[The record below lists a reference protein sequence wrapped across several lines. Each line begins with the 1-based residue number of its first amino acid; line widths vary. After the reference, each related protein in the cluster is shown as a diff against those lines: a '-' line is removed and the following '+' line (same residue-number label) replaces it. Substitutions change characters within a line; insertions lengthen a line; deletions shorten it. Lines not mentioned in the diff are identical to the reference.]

1 MTLREY
7 VNMVRTH
14 WRPLLAGLLVGLIG
28 AVALYL
34 VTPVE
39 YSARTTVFVSA
50 RAGLADASSAYEGN
64 LLSAQRMTSYVE
76 VVRSHR
82 MATEVVAALG
92 LPDRPTDLARRVSAT
107 TAPESVLLTIS
118 VTDPSP
124 TRAADIANAVANRF
138 VIFVTDLE
146 QPADPA
152 VAPPLGA
159 RVFEPAAP
167 PLNPATPP
175 PWVYVGS
182 GLAVGLLIGVLAAA
196 ARRTL
201 DRRARSAGVVAEA
214 LSAPVLASVPAGP
227 TFGERLPALRAQ
239 PLSLQAESF
248 RRLRVHLQSLGVG
261 VRRRMIVVTSP
272 TPDPESARTS
282 CELAA
287 AMTESIDRVLLVE
300 ADGVRP
306 RLAACLGLPTSPG
319 LAGIV
324 TGQAHLAD
332 AVQHWEDGGLDVL
345 QIGPTWDERT
355 SLLAARAVPT
365 VLESVRAQYDLVLVI
380 APPVL
385 SFADTAPLAARCDA
399 ALLVVRH
406 GRTTTDDLEATAAAF
421 TATGAHLLGAVVT
434 RVPARTAARGWTS
447 PQPRVNG
454 GEQPPPFTP
463 AAPPANGSRVR
474 PSPRPRSQP
483 RPSAPPPS

>member
-1 MTLREY
+1 VTLREY
-7 VNMVRTH
+7 VNTVRTH
-14 WRPLLAGLLVGLIG
+14 WRPLLAGLLVGLLG

-76 VVRSHR
+76 LVRSHR
-82 MATEVVAALG
+82 MATEVIAALG
-92 LPDRPTDLARRVSAT
+92 LPDRPADLARRVTAT
-107 TAPESVLLTIS
+107 TAPESVVLTIS

-124 TRAADIANAVANRF
+124 TRAADIANAVADRF

-146 QPADPA
+146 QPADPT

-167 PLNPATPP
+167 PLNPATPAL
-175 PWVYVGS
+175 WVYVGS
-182 GLAVGLLIGVLAAA
+182 GLAVGLLIGMLAATT
-196 ARRTL
+196 RRTL
-201 DRRARSAGVVAEA
+201 DRRARSARAVAAA
-214 LSAPVLASVPAGP
+214 LSAPVLASVPAGSMSRGP
-227 TFGERLPALRAQ
+227 IPAVQAQ

-261 VRRRMIVVTSP
+261 FSRRMIVMTSP
-272 TPDPESARTS
+272 VPDPGSVRTI

-287 AMTESIDRVLLVE
+287 AMTESSRRVLLVE
-300 ADGVRP
+300 ADGIRP
-306 RLAACLGLPTSPG
+306 RLAADLDLPPSPG

-324 TGQAHLAD
+324 TGRANLVD
-332 AVQHWEDGGLDVL
+332 AVQRWEDGGLDVL
-345 QIGPTWDERT
+345 QIGPTWDEKT
-355 SLLAARAVPT
+355 SLLVARAIPT
-365 VLESVRAQYDLVLVI
+365 VLESVRAQFDLVLVI

-385 SFADTAPLAARCDA
+385 SFVDTAPLAARCDA
-399 ALLVVRH
+399 TLLVVRH
-406 GRTTTDDLEATAAAF
+406 GRTTTDDLEAVAGAF
-421 TATGAHLLGAVVT
+421 KTTGAHLLGAVVT
-434 RVPARTAARGWTS
+434 GVPAQDVPGGWTRPL
-447 PQPRVNG
+447 PQENG
-454 GEQPPPFTP
+454 AEKPSPFTP
-463 AAPPANGSRVR
+463 TSPPANGSRPR

-483 RPSAPPPS
+483 QSAAPPPS